1 SQDACQ
7 QWLNTR
13 WTTLNPAHYADKQ
26 EAK

>member
-1 SQDACQ
+1 
-7 QWLNTR
+7 LNTR

>member
-1 SQDACQ
+1 QDACQ